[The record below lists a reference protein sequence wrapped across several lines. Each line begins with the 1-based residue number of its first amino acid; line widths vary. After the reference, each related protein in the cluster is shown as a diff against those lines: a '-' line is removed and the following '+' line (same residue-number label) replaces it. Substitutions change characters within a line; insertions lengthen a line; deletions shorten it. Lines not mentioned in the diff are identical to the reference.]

1 MIRLDKYQAATK
13 HLRSLFWVFV
23 PVYLLLSIP
32 WPFGSNNEGHG
43 HLFSLSVISCVVVL
57 GIGLRVRRGGASSSS
72 CPTVH
77 KSRVKPEAPVQ
88 KNLLSERSLQLPE
101 KIGLHSTVKT
111 SATSNE
117 KQRELKRNTPSSS
130 TDPKTKTQSSISLPS
145 KDCIDIL
152 TSALLLPDNVFN
164 TICVYLNPRDLT
176 ACLAPAS
183 KMARVRADA
192 NVIWLEY
199 WHRDYGNALLEWDV
213 GKEVLSGSLGLAKQ
227 DITSSSSKVELKRAL
242 TQKLSTLKSTKDFFF
257 EFGECWM
264 NFLLAG
270 YNDPKS
276 KCLVGLHGHV
286 FDFGAFAP
294 FHPGLVDTILQD
306 CGQDATEAFETIR
319 HSRPARVLASMTC
332 LLVSSRRDDGSQYL
346 TSGKSI
352 NEAERDAVFRLSS
365 TRPPRS
371 GRDEAERL
379 LPRVPKR
386 RTPATLARVR
396 VKFDRERSEH
406 ECSNWSVY
414 YDPIMQ
420 LWMRW
425 SSTSTI
431 GVGSSSQSLRVGHL
445 RFHPSQTAITE

>member
-23 PVYLLLSIP
+23 PVYLLFSIP

-77 KSRVKPEAPVQ
+77 KLRVKPEAPVQ

-130 TDPKTKTQSSISLPS
+130 TDPKTKSQSSISLPS
-145 KDCIDIL
+145 KDSNDIL
-152 TSALLLPDNVFN
+152 TSASLLPDVFN
-164 TICVYLNPRDLT
+164 TVCAYLNPRDLT

-183 KMARVRADA
+183 KMARVRVDDNA
-192 NVIWLEY
+192 IWLEY

-213 GKEVLSGSLGLAKQ
+213 GREVLSGSLGLAKQ
-227 DITSSSSKVELKRAL
+227 DISSSKVELKRAL
-242 TQKLSTLKSTKDFFF
+242 SQKLSTLKSTKDFFF

-286 FDFGAFAP
+286 FDFGTFAP
-294 FHPGLVDTILQD
+294 FHPGLVDSILRD

-319 HSRPARVLASMTC
+319 HSRPARVLASMVC

-346 TSGKSI
+346 TSGKDI
-352 NEAERDAVFRLSS
+352 NEKERDAVFRLSS

-379 LPRVPKR
+379 LPRVPER
-386 RTPATLARVR
+386 RRPATLANIRI
-396 VKFDRERSEH
+396 KFDRERSEH

-445 RFHPSQTAITE
+445 RSHRS

>member
-130 TDPKTKTQSSISLPS
+130 TNPRTKSQSSISLPS
-145 KDCIDIL
+145 KDSNDIL
-152 TSALLLPDNVFN
+152 TSASLLPDVFN
-164 TICVYLNPRDLT
+164 TVCAYLNPRDLT

-213 GKEVLSGSLGLAKQ
+213 GREVLSGSLGLAKQ
-227 DITSSSSKVELKRAL
+227 DISSSKVELKRAL
-242 TQKLSTLKSTKDFFF
+242 SQKLSTLKSTKDFFF

-294 FHPGLVDTILQD
+294 FHPGLVDSILRD

-319 HSRPARVLASMTC
+319 HSRPARVLASMVC

-346 TSGKSI
+346 TSGKDI
-352 NEAERDAVFRLSS
+352 NEKERDAVFRLSS

-379 LPRVPKR
+379 LPRVPER
-386 RTPATLARVR
+386 RRPATLANIRI
-396 VKFDRERSEH
+396 KFDRERSEH

-431 GVGSSSQSLRVGHL
+431 GVGSNIQSLRVGHL
-445 RFHPSQTAITE
+445 RSRPS

>member
-130 TDPKTKTQSSISLPS
+130 TNPRTKSQSSISLPS
-145 KDCIDIL
+145 KDSIDIL
-152 TSALLLPDNVFN
+152 TSASLLPDNVFN
-164 TICVYLNPRDLT
+164 TICAYLNPRDLT

-213 GKEVLSGSLGLAKQ
+213 GREVLSGSLGLVKQ
-227 DITSSSSKVELKRAL
+227 GISSSKVELKRAL
-242 TQKLSTLKSTKDFFF
+242 SQKLSTLKSTKDFFF

-286 FDFGAFAP
+286 FDFGTFAP
-294 FHPGLVDTILQD
+294 FHPGLVDSILRD

-319 HSRPARVLASMTC
+319 HSRPARVLASMVC

-346 TSGKSI
+346 TSGKDI
-352 NEAERDAVFRLSS
+352 NEKERDAVFRLSS

-379 LPRVPKR
+379 LPRVPER
-386 RTPATLARVR
+386 RRPATLANIRI
-396 VKFDRERSEH
+396 KFDRERSEH

-445 RFHPSQTAITE
+445 RSHRS

>member
-101 KIGLHSTVKT
+101 KIGLRSTVKT

-130 TDPKTKTQSSISLPS
+130 TDPKTKSQSSISLPS
-145 KDCIDIL
+145 KDSFDIL
-152 TSALLLPDNVFN
+152 TSASLLPDNCFN
-164 TICVYLNPRDLT
+164 AICAYLNPRDLT
-176 ACLAPAS
+176 ACLSPAS
-183 KMARVRADA
+183 KTARTRADA
-192 NVIWLEY
+192 NAIWLEY
-199 WHRDYGNALLEWDV
+199 WHRDYGSALLEWDV
-213 GKEVLSGSLGLAKQ
+213 GREVLSGSLGLVKQ
-227 DITSSSSKVELKRAL
+227 QGISSSKVELKRAL
-242 TQKLSTLKSTKDFFF
+242 SQKISTLKSTKDFFF

-294 FHPGLVDTILQD
+294 FHPGLVDNILRD

-332 LLVSSRRDDGSQYL
+332 LLVRSRRDDGSQYL
-346 TSGKSI
+346 TSGKDI
-352 NEAERDAVFRLSS
+352 NETERDAVFRLSS

-379 LPRVPKR
+379 LPRVPER
-386 RTPATLARVR
+386 RRPATLANIRI
-396 VKFDRERSEH
+396 KFDRERSEH
-406 ECSNWSVY
+406 ECSNCSVY

-425 SSTSTI
+425 SWTSTI
-431 GVGSSSQSLRVGHL
+431 GVGSNSQSLRVGHL
-445 RFHPSQTAITE
+445 RSIPS

>member
-13 HLRSLFWVFV
+13 HLRRSLFWVFV
-23 PVYLLLSIP
+23 PVYLLLSIL
-32 WPFGSNNEGHG
+32 WPFGNNNEGHG

-57 GIGLRVRRGGASSSS
+57 GIGLRVRRGGVSSSS

-130 TDPKTKTQSSISLPS
+130 TDPKTKSQSSISLPS
-145 KDCIDIL
+145 KDSNDIL
-152 TSALLLPDNVFN
+152 TSASLLPDNFN
-164 TICVYLNPRDLT
+164 TICAYLNPRDLT

-183 KMARVRADA
+183 KMARVRVDDNA
-192 NVIWLEY
+192 IWLEY

-213 GKEVLSGSLGLAKQ
+213 GREVLSGSLGLAKQ
-227 DITSSSSKVELKRAL
+227 DISSSKVELKRAL
-242 TQKLSTLKSTKDFFF
+242 SQKLSTLKSTKDFFF

-286 FDFGAFAP
+286 FDFGTFAP
-294 FHPGLVDTILQD
+294 FHPGLVDSILRD

-319 HSRPARVLASMTC
+319 HSRPARVLASMVC

-346 TSGKSI
+346 ASGKDI
-352 NEAERDAVFRLSS
+352 NEKERDAVFRLSS

-371 GRDEAERL
+371 GRDEAEQL
-379 LPRVPKR
+379 LPRVPER
-386 RTPATLARVR
+386 RRPATLANIRI
-396 VKFDRERSEH
+396 KFDRERSEH

-445 RFHPSQTAITE
+445 RSHRS